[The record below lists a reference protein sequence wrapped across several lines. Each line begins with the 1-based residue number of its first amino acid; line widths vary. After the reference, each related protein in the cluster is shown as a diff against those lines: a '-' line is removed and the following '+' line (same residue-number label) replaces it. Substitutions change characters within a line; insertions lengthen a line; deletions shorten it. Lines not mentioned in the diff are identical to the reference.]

1 MLLKASFE
9 EEAQLALEHIEIEN
23 NKPWLQIEQ
32 LKKEYNKLKFA
43 FDNNKVDSSY
53 GYKRLSE
60 LRDLCDSILTD
71 LEKYKKYIKEYNE
84 FVSDVTSKKT
94 IAENGKKKLEQEL
107 ESFDNCLYELDSID
121 DIRIAGFR
129 INDLQRNNYDEDTD
143 QFLCDISSNFKQILD
158 KLESIIKVK
167 DSRCEFDE
175 IKTDV
180 LIDVNINIDYLRDE
194 YGIDVSEVVIK
205 YIDGIDEKLTQDE
218 KYWENKYLDFN
229 FETATIEDVKL
240 LEIELEVIPK
250 YLSEST
256 IEKVKTIKDSIGD
269 FIDRNRVDAVVES
282 FRNLSDGQ
290 RKKCYELLEKF
301 I

>member
-1 MLLKASFE
+1 M
-9 EEAQLALEHIEIEN
+9 
-23 NKPWLQIEQ
+23 
-32 LKKEYNKLKFA
+32 
-43 FDNNKVDSSY
+43 
-53 GYKRLSE
+53 
-60 LRDLCDSILTD
+60 
-71 LEKYKKYIKEYNE
+71 
-84 FVSDVTSKKT
+84 
-94 IAENGKKKLEQEL
+94 
-107 ESFDNCLYELDSID
+107 
-121 DIRIAGFR
+121 
-129 INDLQRNNYDEDTD
+129 
-143 QFLCDISSNFKQILD
+143 D